1 MRMPRKTKT
10 AYFVVK
16 TEYFKA
22 IASGE
27 KASEFRRA
35 SPFWIDRLDDEVT
48 DAVFQ
53 LGYGKGGKPPPRMR
67 FKVTGLAI
75 HDTIHDKV
83 IPYPK
88 SKDEIPKGFRASL
101 IEVKLGER
109 LE

>member
-1 MRMPRKTKT
+1 MPRKKTKV

-16 TEYFKA
+16 AEYYKA

-27 KASEFRRA
+27 KTSEFRQA
-35 SPFWIDRLDDEVT
+35 SPYWIDRLDDSVGE
-48 DAVFQ
+48 AVFQ
-53 LGYGKGGKPPPRMR
+53 LGYGNGGKTPPRMR
-67 FKVTGLAI
+67 FRVVGLRI
-75 HDTIHDKV
+75 HDTINNRT

-88 SKDEIPKGFRASL
+88 SVDAIPSGFRSCL

>member
-1 MRMPRKTKT
+1 MPRKTKV

-16 TEYFKA
+16 GEYFRA

-27 KASEFRRA
+27 KTSEFRQA
-35 SPFWIDRLDDEVT
+35 SPFWIDRLDDSVT

-53 LGYGKGGKPPPRMR
+53 LGYGTGGKPPERMR
-67 FKVTGLAI
+67 FKVVELAI
-75 HDTIHDKV
+75 HDTLHNTV

-88 SKDEIPKGFRASL
+88 SKDEIPKGFRACL

-109 LE
+109 IE

>member
-48 DAVFQ
+48 EAVFQ

>member
-1 MRMPRKTKT
+1 MPRKTKV

-16 TEYFKA
+16 GEYFRA

-27 KASEFRRA
+27 KTSEFRQA

-48 DAVFQ
+48 EAVFQ
-53 LGYGKGGKPPPRMR
+53 LGYGKGGIPPPRMR
-67 FKVTGLAI
+67 FRVAGLAV
-75 HDTIHDKV
+75 HDALDDRV

-88 SKDEIPKGFRASL
+88 SKSEIPKGFRACL